1 MEQLNNRNFYLRTPN
16 LNSKNSSYLRENS
29 RLELHVSEAP
39 RLAIATSR
47 RPLIKRNN
55 QKRSTFNQTLKVWRK
70 KEMINSWKGSRR
82 DYYTNSPFQYLKKCM
97 MNRLEKIHADHGWSL
112 KGLLNDCPVQFS
124 SSRKRKN
131 GFKDKKKVSQLGLYK
146 ASQI

>member
-1 MEQLNNRNFYLRTPN
+1 MEQLNNRNFYFWTPN
-16 LNSKNSSYLRENS
+16 LNSKNSGYLS
-29 RLELHVSEAP
+29 ELSLRIIRGSSADY
-39 RLAIATSR
+39 IATSR
-47 RPLIKRNN
+47 RPHITRNTQERRIN
-55 QKRSTFNQTLKVWRK
+55 IQTFKVWRK

-112 KGLLNDCPVQFS
+112 KGLFHDCPVQFS

>member
-1 MEQLNNRNFYLRTPN
+1 MEQLNNRNFYLWTPN
-16 LNSKNSSYLRENS
+16 LNSKNSGYLSENF
-29 RLELHVSEAP
+29 RLELFEAP
-39 RLAIATSR
+39 RLTIATSR
-47 RPLIKRNN
+47 RPHITRNTQERRIN
-55 QKRSTFNQTLKVWRK
+55 IQTFKVWRK
-70 KEMINSWKGSRR
+70 KEIINSWKGSRR
-82 DYYTNSPFQYLKKCM
+82 DYYTNSRFQYLKKCM

-112 KGLLNDCPVQFS
+112 KGLFHDCPVQFS

>member
-1 MEQLNNRNFYLRTPN
+1 
-16 LNSKNSSYLRENS
+16 
-29 RLELHVSEAP
+29 
-39 RLAIATSR
+39 
-47 RPLIKRNN
+47 
-55 QKRSTFNQTLKVWRK
+55 
-70 KEMINSWKGSRR
+70 
-82 DYYTNSPFQYLKKCM
+82 

-131 GFKDKKKVSQLGLYK
+131 AFKDKKKVSQLGLYK